1 MFNNLSQNR
10 AILIVALLNFSYFFV
25 EFFIALDITS
35 VSLFADSIDFL
46 EDAFTNFIILFG
58 LYLSLQNRIKLGYL
72 LIGMILIPSLFT
84 LIFAINQ
91 FLNPVL
97 TDGVLLSSYALGAL
111 VINIF
116 CAFLIAKF
124 KKANNSLLL
133 TAFYSARND
142 ALANIAMIIAG
153 GITLYTT
160 SHYPDLI
167 VGILI
172 FLLNLD
178 ASKAIY
184 EQIKKERNE
193 SRIFRVKRKGK
204 IW

>member
-1 MFNNLSQNR
+1 MFNNINQSK
-10 AILIVALLNFSYFFV
+10 AILMVALLNFGYFFV
-25 EFFIALDITS
+25 EFFVALNITS

-46 EDAFTNFIILFG
+46 EDAFTNFLILIG
-58 LYLSLQNRIKLGYL
+58 LYLTLQNRIRLGYL
-72 LIGMILIPSLFT
+72 LIGIIFIPSLFT

-91 FLNPVL
+91 FINPIV
-97 TDGVLLSSYALGAL
+97 TNGYSLSLYAFGAL
-111 VINIF
+111 IINIF
-116 CAFLIAKF
+116 CAFLMAKF
-124 KKANNSLLL
+124 KQADNSLLI

-153 GITLYTT
+153 VITLYTT
-160 SHYPDLI
+160 SYYPDLI

-184 EQIKKERNE
+184 EQMKKEKND
-193 SRIFRVKRKGK
+193 
-204 IW
+204 